1 MCAVDQGGA
10 PPAAHPREHRDHT
23 LTRALAWL
31 LSRSRVC
38 GGLDWAMRAKRAGY
52 ALAALALILLAAFIF
67 VRMVLGSDA
76 VRTTMEVQLA
86 ARLGQPV
93 RIGAARAVLF
103 PRVAGDLDDVAIGSP
118 AAVRLGTVRMVT
130 GLRGL
135 LSRTIVDAEVIVMD
149 SRITLPLPFPLIP
162 AGDPSATPA
171 AAGGTFTVQSVR
183 LLSLQ
188 NITLGSEGG
197 EVLVDLESSIEGD
210 RLEISRLTAR
220 AGNTTIEGTGE
231 LTSIERLQGR
241 LEARI
246 EVLDLAELLA
256 IASALTGGGPAGEKA
271 RGGHEADP
279 MRMDVALTAARGRFG
294 TYEFDDLSARVG
306 IVPARVLL
314 EEVSVRIFGGSLHGG
329 VDVDPSG
336 RAPRLRM
343 TGRFEGLDVARLLER
358 EAGGS
363 GVTGRAGG
371 TLSITATGAD
381 ADALMR
387 SARGNVTA
395 AVTNGTI
402 QGMDMV
408 RAVVLA
414 FGRPSGAPP
423 EGTGSVFTR
432 LGGTFT
438 LAGASVSSENL
449 ALESRDFDM
458 AGAATVN
465 LVTGAVKATANV
477 VLSPELTAQAG
488 TDLRRY
494 AGEDGRVVVPAT
506 ISGTLERTRISLDIA
521 AAAKRAIGN
530 ELRRRT
536 KSLLDDLFRRPGER

>member
-1 MCAVDQGGA
+1 
-10 PPAAHPREHRDHT
+10 
-23 LTRALAWL
+23 
-31 LSRSRVC
+31 
-38 GGLDWAMRAKRAGY
+38 
-52 ALAALALILLAAFIF
+52 
-67 VRMVLGSDA
+67 
-76 VRTTMEVQLA
+76 
-86 ARLGQPV
+86 
-93 RIGAARAVLF
+93 
-103 PRVAGDLDDVAIGSP
+103 
-118 AAVRLGTVRMVT
+118 
-130 GLRGL
+130 
-135 LSRTIVDAEVIVMD
+135 
-149 SRITLPLPFPLIP
+149 
-162 AGDPSATPA
+162 
-171 AAGGTFTVQSVR
+171 
-183 LLSLQ
+183 
-188 NITLGSEGG
+188 
-197 EVLVDLESSIEGD
+197 
-210 RLEISRLTAR
+210 
-220 AGNTTIEGTGE
+220 
-231 LTSIERLQGR
+231 
-241 LEARI
+241 
-246 EVLDLAELLA
+246 
-256 IASALTGGGPAGEKA
+256 
-271 RGGHEADP
+271 
-279 MRMDVALTAARGRFG
+279 
-294 TYEFDDLSARVG
+294 
-306 IVPARVLL
+306 
-314 EEVSVRIFGGSLHGG
+314 
-329 VDVDPSG
+329 
-336 RAPRLRM
+336 
-343 TGRFEGLDVARLLER
+343 
-358 EAGGS
+358 
-363 GVTGRAGG
+363 
-371 TLSITATGAD
+371 
-381 ADALMR
+381 MR